1 MVAGRRR
8 LAPTGYAG
16 YICSSA
22 RVMRY
27 SLAQF
32 KQLLRVALVAL
43 PVLLLLGLNGRTV
56 SLLRPVR
63 PAGTQLSEVPRATV
77 IKQKVM
83 LEAASPLGSYVAPA
97 WALGWLPATLPAAW
111 LPRLVRRA
119 VALAPVGVPATFVA
133 QLCRQ
138 RLLGAALS
146 PQAP

>member
-1 MVAGRRR
+1 
-8 LAPTGYAG
+8 
-16 YICSSA
+16 
-22 RVMRY
+22 MRY

-32 KQLLRVALVAL
+32 KHLLRVALVAL

-56 SLLRPVR
+56 SLLRPAS
-63 PAGTQLSEVPRATV
+63 PARSQVSAAPRATV
-77 IKQKVM
+77 IKQKVL

-97 WALGWLPATLPAAW
+97 FALGWLPGTLPAAW

-119 VALAPVGVPATFVA
+119 VATASANPSGAFVA
-133 QLCRQ
+133 QQCRQ

>member
-1 MVAGRRR
+1 
-8 LAPTGYAG
+8 
-16 YICSSA
+16 
-22 RVMRY
+22 MRY
-27 SLAQF
+27 SLSQF

-56 SLLRPVR
+56 SLLRPASPTRSLVS
-63 PAGTQLSEVPRATV
+63 AAPRATV
-77 IKQKVM
+77 IKQKVL
-83 LEAASPLGSYVAPA
+83 LEAASPLASYVAPA
-97 WALGWLPATLPAAW
+97 LVLGWLPDALPATW

-119 VALAPVGVPATFVA
+119 VAPATVNAPSAFVA

>member
-1 MVAGRRR
+1 
-8 LAPTGYAG
+8 
-16 YICSSA
+16 
-22 RVMRY
+22 MRY
-27 SLAQF
+27 SLSQF

-43 PVLLLLGLNGRTV
+43 PVLLLLGLNGRTI
-56 SLLRPVR
+56 SLLRPAS
-63 PAGTQLSEVPRATV
+63 PARSLVSATPRATV
-77 IKQKVM
+77 IKQKVL

-97 WALGWLPATLPAAW
+97 LVPGWLPGTLPATW

-119 VALAPVGVPATFVA
+119 LATASANTSGAFVA

>member
-1 MVAGRRR
+1 
-8 LAPTGYAG
+8 
-16 YICSSA
+16 
-22 RVMRY
+22 MRY
-27 SLAQF
+27 SLSQF

-56 SLLRPVR
+56 SLLRPASPAR
-63 PAGTQLSEVPRATV
+63 PQVSATPRATV
-77 IKQKVM
+77 IKQKVL

-97 WALGWLPATLPAAW
+97 FALGWLPATWRAAW
-111 LPRLVRRA
+111 APHLVRRA
-119 VALAPVGVPATFVA
+119 LVAAQANGSSAFVA

>member
-1 MVAGRRR
+1 
-8 LAPTGYAG
+8 
-16 YICSSA
+16 
-22 RVMRY
+22 MRY
-27 SLAQF
+27 SLSQF

-56 SLLRPVR
+56 SLLRP
-63 PAGTQLSEVPRATV
+63 ATTQVSAAPRATV
-77 IKQKVM
+77 VKQKVL

-97 WALGWLPATLPAAW
+97 FALGWLPGTLPVAW
-111 LPRLVRRA
+111 LPRLARRA
-119 VALAPVGVPATFVA
+119 VALASVGAPAMFVA